1 LEWANLGYQQYDLEE
16 LEDPFEEDDIRKV
29 IMQLPN
35 EKAQGPDGFIGL
47 F

>member
-1 LEWANLGYQQYDLEE
+1 LEWPNLGYQQHELGE
-16 LEDPFEEDDIRKV
+16 LEDPFEKDEIKKV

-35 EKAQGPDGFIGL
+35 EKVTGPDGFIGL